1 MASLISIHR
10 VVGTSCLSKVISP
23 NPSYFI
29 YKHRQ
34 STLKISFLTSST
46 RFLTTSA
53 IPNNYQTPP
62 HQNPD
67 PRTGFQHQGGGFG
80 TGGGGG
86 GSGGFSQYGNPSPN
100 PSSNQ
105 NQWNSNPTQGYQQ
118 QQNVNPNQ
126 WNSNPTQGYQ
136 QQQNVNPNQWNSNP
150 QNYPQRGSPSFNQ
163 GYPPQQQNVNPNQWN
178 SNPNPPNNYPQRGN
192 PIPSSNNNQWQ
203 NQNQN
208 YPQRGMPN
216 REQNFQRVN
225 PNPNPSP
232 AQWQY
237 REQTQQ
243 RPVVD
248 SQNAPSH
255 VAGPPEMV
263 DLMALC
269 REGKVKDALEYM
281 SKGVVADPEILFA
294 LLNACGHLK
303 LAEEGKKVHD
313 YVMRNTLL
321 RGDLRFMNKSIEM
334 FGKCSKMKDARQV
347 FDRMPERDMDTWHLM
362 INGYAMS
369 GLGDDGLQLFEQ
381 MRKFGVEPNEQTFLA
396 VLAACASAE
405 AVEESFIHFDLM
417 KNDYGITPSVE
428 HYVGIID
435 VLGASGH
442 VTEAEQYIEKLPFE
456 PNASIWEALMKY
468 ARIHGDIDLEDR
480 AEELLLLLD
489 PSKVNP
495 KKIPTP
501 PPKKRSAINML
512 DGRNRLIEF
521 RSITPYKN
529 DEKANQPKEQGYVPD
544 TRYVLHDIDQEAK
557 EQALLYHSERLA
569 IAYGLISTPARTPLR
584 IIKNLRICGDCH
596 NAIKIMAKIVGRQLI
611 VRDNKRFHHFEN
623 GKCSC
628 GDYW

>member
-10 VVGTSCLSKVISP
+10 VVKTSCLSKVISP
-23 NPSYFI
+23 NPSLFI
-29 YKHRQ
+29 FKNRH
-34 STLKISFLTSST
+34 STLKISSLTSST
-46 RFLTTSA
+46 RFLTTSS

-62 HQNPD
+62 HQTPD
-67 PRTGFQHQGGGFG
+67 PRAGAFQPQGGGFG
-80 TGGGGG
+80 GSGGGGG
-86 GSGGFSQYGNPSPN
+86 GGGFAQYGNPN
-100 PSSNQ
+100 PSSS
-105 NQWNSNPTQGYQQ
+105 NS
-118 QQNVNPNQ
+118 NQ

-150 QNYPQRGSPSFNQ
+150 QNYPQRGNPSFNQ
-163 GYPPQQQNVNPNQWN
+163 GYPAQQQNVNPNQWN
-178 SNPNPPNNYPQRGN
+178 SNPPNNYPQRGN
-192 PIPSSNNNQWQ
+192 PVPNPNPNQWQ

-208 YPQRGMPN
+208 YPQRGLPN
-216 REQNFQRVN
+216 REQNFAQNYPPQPVN
-225 PNPNPSP
+225 PNPNPNP
-232 AQWQY
+232 NQWQN

-243 RPVVD
+243 RPDVKN
-248 SQNAPSH
+248 QNAPPLAA
-255 VAGPPEMV
+255 VGGPPEMV

-269 REGKVKDALEYM
+269 REGKVKEAVECM
-281 SKGVVADPEILFA
+281 SKGVVADPSTLFE
-294 LLNACGHLK
+294 LLNACGNLK

-313 YVMRNTLL
+313 FVMRNQLL

-334 FGKCSKMKDARQV
+334 FGKCSKMQDARQV
-347 FDRMPERDMDTWHLM
+347 FDRMPERDMDSWHLM

-381 MRKFGVEPNEQTFLA
+381 MRKFGVQPNEQTFLV

-417 KNDYGITPSVE
+417 KSDYGITPSVE
-428 HYVGIID
+428 HYLGIID

-442 VTEAEQYIEKLPFE
+442 VTEAEQYVDKLPFE
-456 PNASIWEALMKY
+456 PNARIWEALMKY

-480 AEELLLLLD
+480 AEELMLLLD
-489 PSKVNP
+489 PSKVNL

-521 RSITPYKN
+521 RSVTPYKN

-596 NAIKIMAKIVGRQLI
+596 NAIKIMAKIVGRELI
-611 VRDNKRFHHFEN
+611 VRDNKRFHHFKD